1 MAAQISYTRS
11 GERTERET
19 AGSGHRGWS
28 FLTATGGSEVEVVV
42 VVRRQCLRH
51 RPGSRATR
59 LGLRGAA
66 RRGEEGGRG
75 GHFRVGGRLLPCRG
89 RRGVENG
96 LEQLNK
102 TLHKCGRSQNFH
114 SEKKPTCVTQSWGLG
129 WQRESGAFASRAH
142 GHESAKRAPFLPGRG
157 LCLPSCSSQTIF
169 PGFCV
174 DCCCALGQTI
184 CNVLNGV
191 ESSHPTP

>member
-114 SEKKPTCVTQSWGLG
+114 SENKANLCNAISGVGLAEGIRRICQS
-129 WQRESGAFASRAH
+129 RTRS
-142 GHESAKRAPFLPGRG
+142 
-157 LCLPSCSSQTIF
+157 
-169 PGFCV
+169 
-174 DCCCALGQTI
+174 
-184 CNVLNGV
+184 
-191 ESSHPTP
+191 

>member
-96 LEQLNK
+96 LEQLNNQK
-102 TLHKCGRSQNFH
+102 KNSERQNVQNIAQMRPFAEFSFRKQSQL
-114 SEKKPTCVTQSWGLG
+114 V
-129 WQRESGAFASRAH
+129 
-142 GHESAKRAPFLPGRG
+142 
-157 LCLPSCSSQTIF
+157 
-169 PGFCV
+169 
-174 DCCCALGQTI
+174 
-184 CNVLNGV
+184 
-191 ESSHPTP
+191 